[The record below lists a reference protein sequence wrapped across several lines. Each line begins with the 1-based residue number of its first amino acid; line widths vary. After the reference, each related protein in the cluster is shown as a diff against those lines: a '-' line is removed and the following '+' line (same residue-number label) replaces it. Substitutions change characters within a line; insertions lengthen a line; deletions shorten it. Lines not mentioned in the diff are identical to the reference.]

1 MSGHSK
7 WSTIKRQKGAND
19 AKRGA
24 LFTKVAR
31 EISVAARQGGGD
43 PDANYRL
50 RLAIEKARSVNMPA
64 DNIKRTI
71 DKATGGGDAEQF
83 EEIVYEGY
91 GPGGVAVL
99 VEAATDN
106 RNRTAAE
113 VRSIFTKT
121 GGQLAGSG
129 AVAWQFE
136 PRGLIAVARDGRS
149 TPTRSPWRR
158 STRAPRTSTPTPTRR
173 SRSTPTPG
181 ELESVR
187 KALEGAGV
195 PVDSAESTMIAKQTV
210 ELDSRKA
217 RQALRL
223 VELLEDLDDVQRVT
237 ANFDIPEDVF
247 AEVAG

>member
-71 DKATGGGDAEQF
+71 DKATGGGDAVQY

-99 VEAATDN
+99 VETQTDN

-136 PRGLIAVARDGRS
+136 PRGLITVTRNGVDPDEVALAAIDAGADDVH
-149 TPTRSPWRR
+149 TEDDEAIEILTE
-158 STRAPRTSTPTPTRR
+158 
-173 SRSTPTPG
+173 PG
-181 ELESVR
+181 QLEAVR
-187 KALEGAGV
+187 KALEDGGIT
-195 PVDSAESTMIAKQTV
+195 VDSAESTMVARQTV
-210 ELDSRKA
+210 ELDSGRA
-217 RQALRL
+217 RQAVRL
-223 VELLEDLDDVQRVT
+223 VELLEELDDVSRVT

-247 AEVAG
+247 AEIAG

>member
-7 WSTIKRQKGAND
+7 WSTIKRAKGVTD
-19 AKRGA
+19 ARRGA

-71 DKATGGGDAEQF
+71 DKATGGGEAEQF

-99 VEAATDN
+99 VEAQTDN

-113 VRSIFTKT
+113 VRSMFTKS

-136 PRGLIAVARDGRS
+136 PRGLISVVRGGMDADEVALAAIDAGAEDVD
-149 TPTRSPWRR
+149 TEDAEVIEIYT
-158 STRAPRTSTPTPTRR
+158 
-173 SRSTPTPG
+173 TPG
-181 ELESVR
+181 QLESVR
-187 KALEGAGV
+187 KALEAAGIAV
-195 PVDSAESTMIAKQTV
+195 ESAESTMSPRQTV
-210 ELDSRKA
+210 DLDSSRA

-237 ANFDIPEDVF
+237 ANFEIPEDVF